1 MFTIDSGSNK
11 SLFTLLAIVIF
22 GIFLSLSYWLFQ
34 DSFTGILT
42 SVVEGVKSGP
52 LAKLGDTFAS
62 DKALGPYGDPTI
74 LPTPASDFEFDP
86 TTGTLIRYKGTAS
99 RIVVPAEIDGVEVKI
114 LGSYFSNAS
123 YNVFNDII
131 LPNTI
136 TRLEEGSLQNSNITY
151 LNLPNSVEYIG
162 VYAFANTEYLQSM
175 TFSKNLVEID
185 EYAFMYSKIKEIKL
199 PDTSFTIGAYAF
211 MYTPNLTSIYLG
223 KATSIGEYAF
233 MESNI
238 SSINIPNTVTYL
250 GDYTFLRTS
259 NLKTITISN
268 SLETIPQYMLLYSSV
283 DTVIFESG
291 GPDKIFEDGVFNSTA
306 KLATLQLPKNVKTFG
321 SYSTLANSALTKFTF
336 PGSMKEITN
345 ANKLNMGGAKI
356 SDLSFGEGITSIT
369 GTFSEL
375 NGTLKSLTLPDSLI
389 TIGDSTFYGN
399 SLTHITFGSNL
410 ESIGAEAFI
419 GSYLTEAIFPETL
432 KTIGYGAFSGQALKT
447 LVLPNSV
454 TSIGEQSFVSNDIT
468 SLKISTSM
476 TSIPYAAFAGNKLT
490 NVVIPDNI
498 TSIDTAAF
506 AGNPLA
512 TVELPNSFI
521 GKTLN
526 GVFPSTTV
534 ITYR

>member
-1 MFTIDSGSNK
+1 MG
-11 SLFTLLAIVIF
+11 
-22 GIFLSLSYWLFQ
+22 
-34 DSFTGILT
+34 
-42 SVVEGVKSGP
+42 VVEGVKSGP
-52 LAKLGDTFAS
+52 LAKLGDTFDS
-62 DKALGPYGDPTI
+62 DKTLGPYGDPTI

-86 TTGTLIRYKGTAS
+86 TTGTLIRYKGTAN

-162 VYAFANTEYLQSM
+162 VNAFAYTEYLQSM
-175 TFSKNLVEID
+175 TFSKNLVEIG

-211 MYTPNLTSIYLG
+211 MYTPNLTSVYLG
-223 KATSIGEYAF
+223 KATAIGEYAF
-233 MESNI
+233 MESNVSAI
-238 SSINIPNTVTYL
+238 IIPNTVTYV

-259 NLKTITISN
+259 NLKTITISS
-268 SLETIPQYMLLYSSV
+268 SLETIPKYMLLYSSV

-306 KLATLQLPKNVKTFG
+306 NLTTLQLPKNVKTFG
-321 SYSTLANSALTKFTF
+321 GYSTLANSSLTKFTF
-336 PGSMKEITN
+336 PGSMKEVTN
-345 ANKLNMGGAKI
+345 SNNLNMGGAKI

-375 NGTLKSLTLPDSLI
+375 NGKLKTLNLPDSLVSL
-389 TIGDSTFYGN
+389 GDYTFSGS
-399 SLTHITFGSNL
+399 SLTKINFGSNL
-410 ESIGAEAFI
+410 ESIGDEAFV
-419 GSYLTEAIFPETL
+419 GGYSLTEIDLPESL
-432 KTIGYGAFSGQALKT
+432 KTIGDTAFTAHKLTSLE
-447 LVLPNSV
+447 LPNSV
-454 TSIGEQSFVSNDIT
+454 ISIGEQSFASNAIT

-490 NVVIPDNI
+490 NVVIPNNI
-498 TSIDTAAF
+498 TSIDTNAF
-506 AGNPLA
+506 AGNPIKSVVIPDSVTSLGTHA
-512 TVELPNSFI
+512 FSNDLLETVELPNSFI
-521 GKTLN
+521 GKDLTDL
-526 GVFPSTTV
+526 FPENV
-534 ITYR
+534 IITYR